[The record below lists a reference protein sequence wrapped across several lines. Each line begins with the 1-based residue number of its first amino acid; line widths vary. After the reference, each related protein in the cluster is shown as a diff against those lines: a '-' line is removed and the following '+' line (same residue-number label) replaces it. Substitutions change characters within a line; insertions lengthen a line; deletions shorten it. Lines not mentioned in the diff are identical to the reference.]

1 MGIDVVWGVSLTV
14 DGTFRPCWVFK
25 CVFMLLPHVAL
36 ATLRSLNQQQQ
47 HCHCFRPKTYSFP
60 VELYSFNTV
69 VVHIRS
75 TTGSTTSSVSAV
87 PVSGY
92 TFVNF

>member
-75 TTGSTTSSVSAV
+75 TGTTGSTTSSVSADR
-87 PVSGY
+87 
-92 TFVNF
+92 